1 MGFVSNIEKDDET
14 GEGFRKTKDEFGKGI
29 REPCHTQPTGS
40 TVPDPLQSP
49 DPEMT
54 ILIQNNIYAAPK
66 DTGEPWSLRS
76 RDLSLLLTLESHQSG
91 DSTALQVRR
100 RS

>member
-54 ILIQNNIYAAPK
+54 IRESRTIYTRLQKILASR
-66 DTGEPWSLRS
+66 GRS
-76 RDLSLLLTLESHQSG
+76 EAETYHSCSRWNRTNLEIPLPS
-91 DSTALQVRR
+91 R
-100 RS
+100 